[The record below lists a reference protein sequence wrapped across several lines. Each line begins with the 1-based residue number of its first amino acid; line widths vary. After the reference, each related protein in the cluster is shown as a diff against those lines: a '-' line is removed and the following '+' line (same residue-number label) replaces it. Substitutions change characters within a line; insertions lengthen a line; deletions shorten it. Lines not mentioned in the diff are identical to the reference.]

1 VLDVVASPAG
11 LTVTRDLGR
20 GSREVLA
27 LHGPAVLGIAE
38 AAVQLLYVSRYRRQR
53 VQPAMRVAHTRPEQV
68 EPPGILSSPWEPARP
83 RVKTAEIS
91 AKTSGEASVRRQ
103 ALFGMTTETHDAN
116 DRAHII
122 VADAATCAQH
132 LLRFLR
138 HHGIV
143 RTPETPL
150 PTSPRIVESMAGGAP
165 LPGLPLWEPHRRG
178 PRPLTGATRGRDRQ
192 PRPLAAVAVVRAA
205 QPAPPARGPR
215 PVGAPVARPRRGPRP
230 LAPQDVQ
237 DTEG

>member
-38 AAVQLLYVSRYRRQR
+38 AAVQLLYVSHYRRQR
-53 VQPAMRVAHTRPEQV
+53 IQPAIRIAHTRPQHAA
-68 EPPGILSSPWEPARP
+68 PPETLRSPWEQARP
-83 RVKTAEIS
+83 RVKTADIL
-91 AKTSGEASVRRQ
+91 ARTSGAASVRRQ
-103 ALFGMTTETHDAN
+103 ALFGMTTGSHDAN

-138 HHGIV
+138 HYGIV
-143 RTPETPL
+143 RAPE
-150 PTSPRIVESMAGGAP
+150 AP
-165 LPGLPLWEPHRRG
+165 LPASPTTVENRAAGVLPSAIPRWEPHRRG
-178 PRPLTGATRGRDRQ
+178 PRPLTGATRGPERQ
-192 PRPLAAVAVVRAA
+192 PRPLAAAAVVRPA
-205 QPAPPARGPR
+205 QSTPPGRGPR
-215 PVGAPVARPRRGPRP
+215 PVGESAARTRRRPRPVAPHD
-230 LAPQDVQ
+230 AK